1 MRVTA
6 PQLILLIL
14 LVLLL
19 FGANRLPSLAKNVGQ
34 SLKIFK
40 KEMSDLTGD
49 DRTPAAT
56 TPPAAAPQT
65 SAAPQAPAPAT
76 DPVTGTAPEAG
87 TDVPP
92 PPAPPRA

>member
-1 MRVTA
+1 MRITA
-6 PQLILLIL
+6 PQIILLIL

-19 FGANRLPSLAKNVGQ
+19 FGANRLPGLAKNVGQ

-49 DRTPAAT
+49 DRAHAAPT
-56 TPPAAAPQT
+56 TAATPPAAP
-65 SAAPQAPAPAT
+65 PAPAPAP
-76 DPVTGTAPEAG
+76 DPLTGTAPEAG

>member
-49 DRTPAAT
+49 DRAPAAT
-56 TPPAAAPQT
+56 TPPAATAPQT
-65 SAAPQAPAPAT
+65 PAAPQAPAP